1 MAKRRKWSMYKK
13 LLVSFTVF
21 LLICAEFLL
30 VYVNNSLK
38 AYEKSDIDNY
48 MNSLLKDIR
57 KSSQNGSIEKY
68 IKLAN
73 ISSKYE
79 KKSSLKKGYKELL
92 KDSKLDFTSKKE
104 KNTYDLTAD
113 GKVFA
118 TVKLDDSKIEKRLGL
133 LTFNVW
139 EIDELLAYNDEGLYS
154 YDFYMNSD
162 YKLFINDNEVKN
174 EDLIASEMI
183 EGYEDAYDK
192 VDLPKQNHYRVSG
205 LTYKPVIEVKDKDGK
220 KVEVTYK
227 DNKYYANDYI
237 HASTMEEA
245 YKHLAHDGFDP
256 IKFAENWSLFMTADL
271 DGPRW
276 GFYTL
281 TPNLIEGTQMYN
293 KAYSWATLV
302 DIQFTSIHTLDK
314 EPFTNEKISN
324 ITIYNDNAFSV
335 EVYLE
340 KNMTLNDGQ
349 KRVDKLHDIYSYVY
363 YDGAYRLMAMKSV
376 SE

>member
-1 MAKRRKWSMYKK
+1 
-13 LLVSFTVF
+13 
-21 LLICAEFLL
+21 
-30 VYVNNSLK
+30 
-38 AYEKSDIDNY
+38 
-48 MNSLLKDIR
+48 
-57 KSSQNGSIEKY
+57 
-68 IKLAN
+68 
-73 ISSKYE
+73 
-79 KKSSLKKGYKELL
+79 
-92 KDSKLDFTSKKE
+92 
-104 KNTYDLTAD
+104 
-113 GKVFA
+113 
-118 TVKLDDSKIEKRLGL
+118 
-133 LTFNVW
+133 
-139 EIDELLAYNDEGLYS
+139 
-154 YDFYMNSD
+154 
-162 YKLFINDNEVKN
+162 
-174 EDLIASEMI
+174 
-183 EGYEDAYDK
+183 
-192 VDLPKQNHYRVSG
+192 
-205 LTYKPVIEVKDKDGK
+205 
-220 KVEVTYK
+220 
-227 DNKYYANDYI
+227 
-237 HASTMEEA
+237 MEEA
-245 YKHLAHDGFDP
+245 YKYLAHDGFDP

-324 ITIYNDNAFSV
+324 ITIYNENAFSV